1 LTTHFNLFFIVC
13 VAVVRAAPYFMDNT
27 DAQALVHMKLV
38 VWVGP
43 MSSQHKRLN
52 LSCHT
57 TSLTVM
63 TGFDDNENYL
73 LSYSV
78 YLIKENGISFP
89 FHRIKKH
96 KCN

>member
-1 LTTHFNLFFIVC
+1 
-13 VAVVRAAPYFMDNT
+13 MDNT
-27 DAQALVHMKLV
+27 DALAMVRMRLV

-63 TGFDDNENYL
+63 TGFDDNENKLFYIFVKL
-73 LSYSV
+73 
-78 YLIKENGISFP
+78 
-89 FHRIKKH
+89 
-96 KCN
+96 